1 MKRRSFA
8 LAVVVALVATARADW
23 KDYRLDQRCNKLSDT
38 LFRADPNDWTAARI
52 TEIETFCQHSLPGL
66 LLLTQLHVFR
76 GEYPEARR
84 QLQLAERLPGAQ
96 TSGRYF
102 FWRAYLLAQ
111 GGDHLRSLVEYR
123 RAGSLGG
130 VESWVIDYNTAD
142 VLMAAGRLE
151 EALAAYRRAIKVR
164 ADRRGVML
172 GYAVALDRA
181 GDVEGATRILA
192 QTLRGDR
199 RIERLWP
206 KGLVLFPAEEEHV
219 YRALILSHLGK
230 AREATEALA
239 RFLELAPASPWAAHA
254 AERLATFSLGVD
266 RSR

>member
-1 MKRRSFA
+1 MRRATVA
-8 LAVVVALVATARADW
+8 LALVGLVATARADW

-38 LFRADPNDWTAARI
+38 LFRADPNDWTEARI
-52 TEIETFCQHSLPGL
+52 TEIETFCPHSLSGL

-76 GEYPEARR
+76 AEYVEARR
-84 QLQLAERLPGAQ
+84 QLQLAERLPGAE

-111 GGDHLRSLVEYR
+111 SGDHLRSLIEYR
-123 RAGSLGG
+123 RAAALGG

-151 EALAAYRRAIKVR
+151 EALAAYRRAAKLR

-181 GDVEGATRILA
+181 GDLEGAARVLT

-199 RIERLWP
+199 RMERLWP
-206 KGLVLFPAEEEHV
+206 QGLVLFPAEEEHV
-219 YRALILSHLGK
+219 YRALILGHLGK

-239 RFLELAPASPWAAHA
+239 RFLELAPQSPWAAHA
-254 AERLATFSLGVD
+254 AERLATYSLAVD